1 MGSSPRR
8 NLSLLISTD
17 GFPPR
22 GGLDILS
29 LPISTVGFSPRAG
42 QPDLKGW
49 VPGEE
54 EEESDESSIVPF
66 LHPPQGAVCQIQ
78 FCFENIARDCTKK
91 RSLQKDHNLTSFDL
105 KVWFCNTKF
114 VW

>member
-29 LPISTVGFSPRAG
+29 NPISTSPRTG

-54 EEESDESSIVPF
+54 EDESVESSIVPS
-66 LHPPQGAVCQIQ
+66 LHPLQGAVR
-78 FCFENIARDCTKK
+78 FCFENIATDPFKK
-91 RSLQKDHNLTSFDL
+91 ISS
-105 KVWFCNTKF
+105 
-114 VW
+114 

>member
-8 NLSLLISTD
+8 NLSLPISTD

-29 LPISTVGFSPRAG
+29 LPNSTAGFPPRAG

-54 EEESDESSIVPF
+54 EEESVESSIVPS
-66 LHPPQGAVCQIQ
+66 LHLLQGAVR
-78 FCFENIARDCTKK
+78 FCFENIATDPFKK
-91 RSLQKDHNLTSFDL
+91 ISS
-105 KVWFCNTKF
+105 
-114 VW
+114 

>member
-8 NLSLLISTD
+8 NLSLPISTD

-29 LPISTVGFSPRAG
+29 LPISTSPRAG

-54 EEESDESSIVPF
+54 EDESVESSIVPS
-66 LHPPQGAVCQIQ
+66 LHLLQGAVSQIQ
-78 FCFENIARDCTKK
+78 FCFENIARDCTKR
-91 RSLQKDHNLTSFDL
+91 RSLQKDHNLISYDI
-105 KVWFCNTKF
+105 KVWLCYKKF